1 MKAVPRALQ
10 NKFKIRVVS
19 QLGGTAEAVPFPS
32 VEGIGFFRNA
42 EGLRH
47 QSPYARQFLPSA
59 ASASAAGMTAT
70 VASLTAAGTA
80 SPTAP
85 ATIAITPAAWT
96 TLTSATT
103 FRTAGTGFD
112 GRYDS
117 IHAVEVG
124 LVVGI
129 EIRAAFNH
137 CCGHALRYWRC
148 RFRSAFRLWRR
159 SATHFGSLLF
169 QNCFTG

>member
-1 MKAVPRALQ
+1 MKAVPSKTNSKSELFRSWAARL
-10 NKFKIRVVS
+10 K
-19 QLGGTAEAVPFPS
+19 PFPFRLWKGS
-32 VEGIGFFRNA
+32 GFSA
-42 EGLRH
+42 TLKGCATKG
-47 QSPYARQFLPSA
+47 PYARQFLPSA

-70 VASLTAAGTA
+70 VASLTASGTA